1 MKLNRNDSNVSM
13 LSRVTLV
20 ATLLLLLQP
29 SAAIKFNLPAYRYPP
44 AKCIWNGVH
53 PNQLVIVTAN
63 VAAGP
68 GQRVDVEI
76 IDSSP
81 QKNQYLSKKNINAE
95 TRLAVTAHAEGEVGV
110 CFKNYLDKG
119 ALPTYH

>member
-1 MKLNRNDSNVSM
+1 MPSILL
-13 LSRVTLV
+13 LSV
-20 ATLLLLLQP
+20 ALLLLLFQP
-29 SAAIKFNLPAYRYPP
+29 ASAIKFNLPASRYPP
-44 AKCIWNGVH
+44 AKCIWNGAH

-63 VAAGP
+63 VAPEP

-110 CFKNYLDKG
+110 CFRNYLEKG
-119 ALPTYH
+119 KKLLN